1 MNPNYIYT
9 ITLYNCIKAK
19 DSVDKKDTWQR
30 TVIQNCSYKA
40 KEAVVQDGEGL
51 SKANTYTVRIQES
64 AAYRKYQDYCREP
77 EGHFT
82 ISSGDIVILGECM
95 DEINEK
101 LPAAKLL
108 NRYKPDAF
116 MVSAFSDNTKYFAGK
131 HYKLGG

>member
-1 MNPNYIYT
+1 MNPNYVYT

-19 DSVDKKDTWQR
+19 DSIDKKERWQR
-30 TVIQNCSYKA
+30 TVIKNCSYKA
-40 KEAVVQDGEGL
+40 KEAIVQDGKGL

-64 AAYRKYQDYCREP
+64 AEYRKYQDYCREP

-82 ISSGDIVILGECM
+82 ISAGDIVVLGECM
-95 DEINEK
+95 DEINGEM
-101 LPAAKLL
+101 PAVKLL

-116 MVSAFSDNTKYFAGK
+116 MISTFSDNTKYFSGK

>member
-82 ISSGDIVILGECM
+82 ISSGGYCDTRGM
-95 DEINEK
+95 H
-101 LPAAKLL
+101 
-108 NRYKPDAF
+108 
-116 MVSAFSDNTKYFAGK
+116 G
-131 HYKLGG
+131 